1 MQPLES
7 FFPPQIKTGAPC
19 RSERLAKYN
28 QLMRYSGCTG
38 PGHREVR
45 AVGPEGHNSD
55 LAYFLGSRRRLET
68 RLSLLGASSVT
79 QRPSEKLE
87 VLGSYRT
94 DLSHQALLSEINT
107 GVKQDSG
114 ELLCGR
120 EEIWSLGWVK
130 TGGRTGKGEQRSNLL
145 GRGGSEGLHIGE
157 VGLDLEQSSRGSRC
171 HM

>member
-38 PGHREVR
+38 PEHRELR
-45 AVGPEGHNSD
+45 AVRPEGHNSD
-55 LAYFLGSRRRLET
+55 LVYLLGLRRRLET

-94 DLSHQALLSEINT
+94 DLGHQVLLPEINAESIKT
-107 GVKQDSG
+107 VVNSFVGGRSG
-114 ELLCGR
+114 LWAGLRQEVGR
-120 EEIWSLGWVK
+120 ERE
-130 TGGRTGKGEQRSNLL
+130 N
-145 GRGGSEGLHIGE
+145 RGLTRW
-157 VGLDLEQSSRGSRC
+157 DKK
-171 HM
+171 